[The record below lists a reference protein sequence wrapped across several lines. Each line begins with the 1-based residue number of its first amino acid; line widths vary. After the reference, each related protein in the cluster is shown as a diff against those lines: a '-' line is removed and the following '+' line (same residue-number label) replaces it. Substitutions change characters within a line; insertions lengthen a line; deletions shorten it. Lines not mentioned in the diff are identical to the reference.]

1 MKDFKIIIILFL
13 VLGYSCSSTKDSLI
27 PTNNKGGYKL
37 VISDNNKDLKT
48 NEVLIFGKVVDL
60 KTNKPLSH
68 TQILIG
74 CLKFET
80 SANGEYSFKIK
91 KSDVKQYL
99 EVSSVGYKKIE
110 TSFLNFNLNNYFNI
124 NFYLAED
131 DKPLIDCI

>member
-13 VLGYSCSSTKDSLI
+13 VLGYSCSSTKDALI

-91 KSDVKQYL
+91 KSDVKRYL
-99 EVSSVGYKKIE
+99 EVSSLGYKKIE

>member
-1 MKDFKIIIILFL
+1 M
-13 VLGYSCSSTKDSLI
+13 GYSCASIHNTLM
-27 PTNNKGGYKL
+27 PTNYKRGYKL
-37 VISDNNKDLKT
+37 VISDTNKDLKT
-48 NEVLIFGKVVDL
+48 DEVLIFAKDVDL

-80 SANGEYSFKIK
+80 SANGAYSFKIK

-131 DKPLIDCI
+131 DKTLVDCI